1 MFQNQGGK
9 YAVTMGIKGSYG
21 VLWELR
27 GNEQRKK
34 KNWTK
39 TDQWSKQTHE
49 ANSSDSAHIQTLLPT
64 LQWVSSQQLLL
75 LSCRDTGGEAR
86 LMTTASAL
94 NARLQHCS
102 GVRPWETERRERPW
116 EEKTPTLLKHG
127 GDLSKMS
134 PNSGQVCFKQS
145 DIRAYMRT
153 HTHTHSSNTHSVHT
167 HTLRAHSHTQTHNTH
182 IRAHAHTN
190 THTDRQIEPEDEA
203 KHLVSH

>member
-75 LSCRDTGGEAR
+75 LSCKDTGGEAR

-102 GVRPWETERRERPW
+102 GARPWETEEGEAMRGKNTHFAETWRRFVKDVSQLR
-116 EEKTPTLLKHG
+116 TGLL
-127 GDLSKMS
+127 
-134 PNSGQVCFKQS
+134 QAVRYQS
-145 DIRAYMRT
+145 IHAHT
-153 HTHTHSSNTHSVHT
+153 HTHTRLKHSQCTHT
-167 HTLRAHSHTQTHNTH
+167 HT
-182 IRAHAHTN
+182 
-190 THTDRQIEPEDEA
+190 
-203 KHLVSH
+203 